1 MLRALSI
8 GCFLVLSASPG
19 LFGDTVLVR
28 EGDVWYFFRGRYEP
42 PVEWTLPEFNP
53 RAEDW
58 ESGPTGIGYGDA
70 DDATILDDMQN
81 SYLTVYARIDIDV
94 PAGVQGYTWVFRV
107 RYDDGFVA
115 YIDGV
120 EVARRLVTG
129 YPPPFSQPTDG
140 DHEITSPVGFDEEIV
155 LEGAGAFLSPGTHVL
170 AVQVHNSTYESSD
183 LSFSAELVG
192 FPFRLVAIRPAS
204 GPVEGGNEVAIEG
217 EGFEA
222 ADVPEVR
229 FGGVLSPSVRV
240 VSVVELRAV
249 VPPAVVPG
257 TVEVA
262 VTDSRGSAT
271 VPGGYRYV
279 EPGQFCLAFTRQS
292 LAQASRYGDL
302 YREGTFE
309 LWIRRELDFQRD
321 RAVLS
326 VAAAAGGDALRIIV
340 RGGNLRAASEGTGT
354 LVSGATISAQE
365 WHHVAFSFSPSG
377 RKLYLDGQLV
387 GADTVAIELP
397 EATALR
403 LGSSFGGTGSFTG
416 RIESVRVWKVER
428 SAEKIRR
435 YRYAKLSDE
444 PGLES
449 YWPLEEGAG
458 QTAGNRGPSGTEL
471 VLGTGTGADG
481 ADPAWEALEDFPA
494 VAVSAV
500 EPSAGP
506 LSGGGTVRIYGVG
519 FREDPP
525 PAVRFGS
532 RAALAVSWKSAWE
545 IEAQV
550 PRGDAYGPVDVAV
563 AVGGT
568 EVVAPGGYSYEPS
581 NVETPVREGDL
592 WHYFVATAPPPAD
605 WADPGFDP
613 EAYGW
618 PSGPTGIGY
627 GDDDDA
633 TDVAYM
639 LNTAAAVYAR
649 IEWNLLADPSDV
661 VSLRLRIRYDDG
673 YVAYLNGGEVSRRNV
688 AGYPPGY
695 DELASDLHEI
705 TVGAGGFDEEVDI
718 ASWKSFLHPGVN
730 VLAIEV
736 HNQAF
741 DSSDLSLSA
750 ELVVGWEGGGV
761 QTLFIR
767 GDTDADGRL
776 SITDA
781 IRIIRYLFW
790 GDIELTC
797 LEAAD
802 SDDDGRINI
811 TDPIS
816 LLDFLFREGP
826 QPPPPYPDPGPD
838 ADDDPFDCQG

>member
-1 MLRALSI
+1 MLRALSV
-8 GCFLVLSASPG
+8 GSFLVLAASPAA
-19 LFGDTVLVR
+19 FGDAVLVR

-42 PVEWTLPEFNP
+42 PVGWALPEFNP

-58 ESGPTGIGYGDA
+58 ESGPTGIGYGDD

-81 SYLTVYARIDIDV
+81 SYLTVYARIDVDV
-94 PAGVQGYTWVFRV
+94 PDGVEGQTWVFRV

-115 YIDGV
+115 YIDGT
-120 EVARRLVTG
+120 EVARRGVSG
-129 YPPPFSQPTDG
+129 SPPPFNQPTDV
-140 DHEITSPVGFDEEIV
+140 DHEIAAPAGFDEDIV
-155 LEGAGAFLSPGTHVL
+155 LEGAGTLLSPGAHVL
-170 AVQVHNSTYESSD
+170 AVQVHNATYESTD

-192 FPFRLVAIRPAS
+192 YPFRVTAIRPAS
-204 GPVEGGNEVAIEG
+204 GPLAGGNEVAIDG
-217 EGFEA
+217 EGFNA

-240 VSVVELRAV
+240 VSATQLRAV
-249 VPPAVVPG
+249 VPASAFPG
-257 TVEVA
+257 TVEVT
-262 VTDSRGSAT
+262 VTDSRGTAT

-326 VAAAAGGDALRIIV
+326 VATAAGGDALRIIL
-340 RGGNLRAASEGTGT
+340 RGGGLRAASEGADT
-354 LVSGATISAQE
+354 LVSAASIPAQE

-377 RKLYLDGQLV
+377 RKLYLDGALV
-387 GADTVAIELP
+387 ARDAVAVELP

-403 LGSSFGGTGSFTG
+403 LGASFGGTGSFTG
-416 RIESVRVWKVER
+416 RIESVRIWKVER
-428 SAEKIRR
+428 SAEEIRR
-435 YRYAKLSDE
+435 YRYAKLADE

-449 YWPLEEGAG
+449 YWPLEEGTG

-471 VLGTGTGADG
+471 VLGTGTGADES
-481 ADPAWEALEDFPA
+481 DPAWEALQDFPA
-494 VAVSAV
+494 LAIASV
-500 EPSAGP
+500 EPPGGP

-519 FREDPP
+519 FREDAL

-532 RAALAVSWKSAWE
+532 RASPAVSWKSAWE

-550 PRGDAYGPVDVAV
+550 PRGDAYGAVDVGV
-563 AVGGT
+563 TVGGT
-568 EVVAPGGYSYEPS
+568 EIVAPGGYSYEPS
-581 NVETPVREGDL
+581 NVETPVREGDV
-592 WHYFVATAPPPAD
+592 WRYFVATTPPPAD

-618 PSGPTGIGY
+618 PSGSTGIGY

-633 TDVAYM
+633 TDVGYM
-639 LNTAAAVYAR
+639 LNAAAAVYAR
-649 IEWNLLADPSDV
+649 IEWNLPADPSAV

-673 YVAYLNGGEVSRRNV
+673 YVAYLNGGEVARVNL
-688 AGYPPGY
+688 AGYPPAH

-705 TVGAGGFDEEVDI
+705 TVGRGGFDEEVDI
-718 ASWKSFLHPGVN
+718 GSWKSLLQPGTN

-736 HNQAF
+736 HNQAL

-761 QTLFIR
+761 QALFIR
-767 GDTDADGRL
+767 GDTDMDGRL

-790 GDIELTC
+790 GDIEFTC
-797 LEAAD
+797 VEAAD
-802 SDDDGRINI
+802 ADDDGRINI
-811 TDPIS
+811 TDPIA

-826 QPPPPYPDPGPD
+826 PPPPPYPDPGTD